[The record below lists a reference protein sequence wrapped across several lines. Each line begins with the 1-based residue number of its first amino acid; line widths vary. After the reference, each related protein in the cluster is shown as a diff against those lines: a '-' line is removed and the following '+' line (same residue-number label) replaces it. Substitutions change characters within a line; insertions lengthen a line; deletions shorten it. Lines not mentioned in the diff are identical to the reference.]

1 MTDERLSDLWATRE
15 RAVLLFI
22 TLLTF
27 GILVYTVWQFVGAI
41 VLGLFLYYVTR
52 PIHSRLAPRFASRT
66 VSTTLA
72 IFTITIP
79 VMLLVIWTFVAIAR
93 ALNEFLGSGI
103 LGESGLGSLSDLTAL
118 SAEIQPMIDE
128 FLANP
133 EGFPLDE
140 LIASLSDGG
149 SMSGVLAAVGNT
161 TGAVFN
167 AGLLLFGAV
176 IIVFFLVRDD
186 YRIAAWARAT
196 VIREGSPLEAYLE
209 AVDRDLHKVYFGN
222 ILNAVFTGLLGAVTY
237 FTLNLVAPEAVRI
250 PEPVL
255 FGLLG
260 GVASLIPVIG
270 IKLVWVP
277 LAIVLVAEALFS
289 NPSALWFPIVF
300 VVVSVVIVD
309 LLPDQFL
316 RPYVSGRSL
325 HVGAVM
331 LAYTFG
337 PLMFGWYGLFL
348 GPLLLVV
355 IVESARHLVPAL
367 TSAGRSPLD
376 DSDSDETPPDS
387 DVVDSDATLDDVKP
401 NAIESTDSRPD
412 DSLATE

>member
-15 RAVLLFI
+15 RAVLFFI

-27 GILVYTVWQFVGAI
+27 GVLVYTVWRFVGAI

-52 PIHSRLAPRFASRT
+52 PIHSRIAPRFASRT
-66 VSTTLA
+66 ISTTLA

-79 VMLLVIWTFVAIAR
+79 VMILVVWTFVAIAR
-93 ALNEFLGSGI
+93 ALSGFLGSGI
-103 LGESGLGSLSDLTAL
+103 LGESGLGNLSDLTAL
-118 SAEIQPMIDE
+118 TVDIQPIITE

-133 EGFPLDE
+133 AGFPIDE
-140 LIASLSDGG
+140 LIASLGDGG
-149 SMSGVLAAVGNT
+149 SISGVLGAVGNT
-161 TGAVFN
+161 AGSVFN

-186 YRIAAWARAT
+186 HRIAAWARAT
-196 VIREGSPLEAYLE
+196 VIREGSPLETYLE

-237 FTLNLVAPEAVRI
+237 FALNLIAPEAVRI

-277 LAIVLVAEALFS
+277 LAIVLVAEALLN
-289 NPSALWFPIVF
+289 NPSALWFPAVF
-300 VVVSVVIVD
+300 VAVSVVIVD

-355 IVESARHLVPAL
+355 IVESGRHLVPAL
-367 TSAGRSPLD
+367 TGRTRLD
-376 DSDSDETPPDS
+376 GLASDDTPTDTGDAVGSDDVLDGVPPD
-387 DVVDSDATLDDVKP
+387 
-401 NAIESTDSRPD
+401 AIGSSESRPD
-412 DSLATE
+412 DSLPTE